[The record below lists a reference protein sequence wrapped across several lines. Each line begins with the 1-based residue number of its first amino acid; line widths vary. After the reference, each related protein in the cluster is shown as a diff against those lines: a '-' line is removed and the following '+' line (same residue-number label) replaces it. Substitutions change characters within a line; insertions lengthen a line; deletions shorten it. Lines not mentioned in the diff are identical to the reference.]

1 MFDFTTPMSFIWLFL
16 SIVGVLIVLWIF
28 LFLIS
33 LTLPLLYGYQ
43 GIIRKVSL
51 QLFLRLYMGRN
62 SLQPTVGGDYVGL
75 NRIAS
80 ELRMAVPNI
89 DRDTF
94 DKHVLFLTKAG
105 DLHQRPSKWYWQL
118 FLIGLSIF
126 EMFAYSLAIAP
137 SLGDV
142 NVFQQ
147 YLVGSTIAITL
158 GIMFYILMHEG
169 GVSWYRKEQLDA
181 AFEDYKEDAN
191 EKKGPFPG
199 KPDILPS
206 LNQQK
211 DDKDPLWKQTVRRIT
226 QSKGR
231 FYYWAVAVLV
241 CFAAISVSVRFSNVL
256 IKEREA
262 AANVQVSPG
271 SFMNKESAETAV
283 IDDKSKIQKPEAV
296 LWEHWIF
303 FIAITFVFVVTQ
315 GVSILLGYESAFA
328 SKNSIEPSRLIAH
341 NYDWQSYIEYKK
353 KFLHQADALLQD
365 WIVKSGVG
373 IGPRHK
379 ITMVAFYPDLAHGL
393 APTQLITYSENKLEQ
408 ENRQDKDKATEV

>member
-1 MFDFTTPMSFIWLFL
+1 MFDFTTPISFIWLAL
-16 SIVGVLIVLWIF
+16 SIVGALIVLWIF

-33 LTLPLLYGYQ
+33 ITLPLLYGYQ
-43 GIIRKVSL
+43 GYIRKVRL
-51 QLFLRLYMGRN
+51 QLFLGLYMGKN

-80 ELRMAVPNI
+80 ALRMAVPNI

-94 DKHVLFLTKAG
+94 DKYVLFLTKAG
-105 DLHQRPSKWYWQL
+105 DLHQQPPKWYWQL

-158 GIMFYILMHEG
+158 GIMFYILMHAG
-169 GVSWYRKEQLDA
+169 GVSWYRKEQLDSV
-181 AFEDYKEDAN
+181 FEDYKEDAN

-206 LNQQK
+206 LNQRA
-211 DDKDPLWKQTVRRIT
+211 DEKDPLWKQTVRRIT
-226 QSKGR
+226 QSKGK
-231 FYYWAVAVLV
+231 FYYWAVAALV
-241 CFAAISVSVRFSNVL
+241 CFAAISMSVRFSNVL
-256 IKEREA
+256 IQERQA
-262 AANVQVSPG
+262 AANAQVSAG
-271 SFMNKESAETAV
+271 SFMNKEAGHSSGSEAKSET
-283 IDDKSKIQKPEAV
+283 QKPVAV

-315 GVSILLGYESAFA
+315 GVSILLGYESAYA
-328 SKNSIEPSRLIAH
+328 SKNSNEPSRLIAH
-341 NYDWQSYIEYKK
+341 NYDWQSYVEYKK

-365 WIVKSGVG
+365 WIVKTGVG
-373 IGPRHK
+373 IGTRHK

-408 ENRQDKDKATEV
+408 ENHQDNDKAT

>member
-1 MFDFTTPMSFIWLFL
+1 MFDFTTPISFIWLAL
-16 SIVGVLIVLWIF
+16 SIVGALIVLWIF

-33 LTLPLLYGYQ
+33 ITLPLLYGYQ
-43 GIIRKVSL
+43 GYIRKVRL
-51 QLFLRLYMGRN
+51 QLFLGLYMGKN

-80 ELRMAVPNI
+80 ALRMAIPNI

-94 DKHVLFLTKAG
+94 DKYVLFLTKAG
-105 DLHQRPSKWYWQL
+105 DLHQQPPKWYWQL

-147 YLVGSTIAITL
+147 YLVGSTIAVTL
-158 GIMFYILMHEG
+158 GIMFYILMHAG
-169 GVSWYRKEQLDA
+169 GVSWYRKEQLDSV
-181 AFEDYKEDAN
+181 FEDYKEDAN

-206 LNQQK
+206 LNQRA
-211 DDKDPLWKQTVRRIT
+211 DEKDPLWKQTVRRIT
-226 QSKGR
+226 QSKGK
-231 FYYWAVAVLV
+231 FYYWAVAALV
-241 CFAAISVSVRFSNVL
+241 CFAAISMSVRFSNVL
-256 IKEREA
+256 IQEREA
-262 AANVQVSPG
+262 AANAQVSAG
-271 SFMNKESAETAV
+271 SFMNKEAGQSSGSEAKSET
-283 IDDKSKIQKPEAV
+283 QKPVAV

-315 GVSILLGYESAFA
+315 GVSILLGYESAYA
-328 SKNSIEPSRLIAH
+328 SKNSKEPSRLIAH
-341 NYDWQSYIEYKK
+341 NYDWQTYVEYKK

-365 WIVKSGVG
+365 WIVKTGVG
-373 IGPRHK
+373 IGTRHK

-408 ENRQDKDKATEV
+408 ENHQDKDKATEV

>member
-1 MFDFTTPMSFIWLFL
+1 MFDFSTPISFLWVALCIVGGLLVLWVILFL
-16 SIVGVLIVLWIF
+16 VSI
-28 LFLIS
+28 
-33 LTLPLLYGYQ
+33 TLPLLYGYQ
-43 GIIRKVSL
+43 GYIRKVRL
-51 QLFLRLYMGRN
+51 QLFLGLYMGRN

-80 ELRMAVPNI
+80 ALRMAVPNI

-94 DKHVLFLTKAG
+94 DKYVLFLTRAG
-105 DLHQRPSKWYWQL
+105 DLHQQPPKWYWQL

-137 SLGDV
+137 ALGDV

-158 GIMFYILMHEG
+158 GIMFYILMHAG

-181 AFEDYKEDAN
+181 VFEDYKEDTN

-206 LNQQK
+206 LNQRL
-211 DDKDPLWKQTVRRIT
+211 DDKDPQWKQTVRRIT
-226 QSKGR
+226 QSKGK
-231 FYYWAVAVLV
+231 FYYWAVAALV
-241 CFAAISVSVRFSNVL
+241 CFAAISMSVRFSNVL

-262 AANVQVSPG
+262 VASTQASAS
-271 SFMNKESAETAV
+271 SFMSKDSADTQSADAKTEV
-283 IDDKSKIQKPEAV
+283 QKPVAV

-315 GVSILLGYESAFA
+315 GVSILLGYESAYA
-328 SKNSIEPSRLIAH
+328 SKNSNEPSRLIAH

-373 IGPRHK
+373 ISSRHK
-379 ITMVAFYPDLAHGL
+379 ITMVAFYPDLGHGL
-393 APTQLITYSENKLEQ
+393 EPTQLITYSESKS
-408 ENRQDKDKATEV
+408 DTTSASDT